1 MCKELPYILSVG
13 DKLPTKSNQL
23 TYRKHIMTD
32 MQLLISA
39 TKKRLAAAHRDFA
52 RYPSATNWRDLE
64 TAMYDH
70 QAAHQAAW
78 AEKSYA
84 NVIAHMSA

>member
-1 MCKELPYILSVG
+1 
-13 DKLPTKSNQL
+13 
-23 TYRKHIMTD
+23 MTD
-32 MQLLISA
+32 MQALISA

-70 QAAHQAAW
+70 QAAHQAATNEQ
-78 AEKSYA
+78 AHQK
-84 NVIAHMSA
+84 VIAQADRLLTMMSA

>member
-1 MCKELPYILSVG
+1 
-13 DKLPTKSNQL
+13 
-23 TYRKHIMTD
+23 MTD
-32 MQLLISA
+32 MQALISA

-70 QAAHQAAW
+70 QAAHQAAT
-78 AEKSYA
+78 AEKTYA
-84 NVIAHMSA
+84 KVIAQSANMSA